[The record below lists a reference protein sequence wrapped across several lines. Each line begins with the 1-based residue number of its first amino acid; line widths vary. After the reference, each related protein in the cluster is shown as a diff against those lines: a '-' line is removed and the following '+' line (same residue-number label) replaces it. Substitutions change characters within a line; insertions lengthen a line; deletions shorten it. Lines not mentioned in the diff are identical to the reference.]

1 MQYISYHENK
11 RRGKFDFPIE
21 LYYVDSSH
29 PRYEMPLHW
38 HLECELILIL
48 QGSFSLSLDGE
59 NIELSAGESAYIPSG
74 AIHGGCP
81 HGCIYECVVFDTE
94 RFFQDSIVCRE
105 RFNAFFNSDV
115 HVQSRFAKDSDVGQL
130 IDRLFTEMETEQ
142 PGYEFI
148 TTGLLWQFMGQV
160 LQQHLYSAPSSEN
173 MHLARHAAQIKNALG
188 RICKDYAKSLT
199 LEELSAEADMA
210 PKYFCRVFRQVTGRT
225 PIDYLNYYRVEY
237 AAELLC
243 ASQENVTEIA
253 LSCGFNDLSYFI
265 RTFKRYKGVSA
276 GTYRKQHAAYTGKK
290 NA

>member
-1 MQYISYHENK
+1 MRYLSYHENK

-29 PRYEMPLHW
+29 PRYEMALHW
-38 HLECELILIL
+38 HIECELILVL

-59 NIELSAGESAYIPSG
+59 SIELSAGESAYIPSG
-74 AIHGGCP
+74 AIHGGCARS
-81 HGCIYECVVFDTE
+81 CIYECVVFDTE

-105 RFNAFFNSDV
+105 RFNTILDSAV
-115 HVQSRFAKDSDVGQL
+115 HVQSPFAKDSGVGRL
-130 IDRLFTEMETEQ
+130 VDRLFAGMEAEQ

-148 TTGLLWQFMGQV
+148 TTGLLWQFMGLL

-173 MHLARHAAQIKNALG
+173 VHFARHAAQIKNAL
-188 RICKDYAKSLT
+188 RHICKDYAKSMT

-210 PKYFCRVFRQVTGRT
+210 PKYFCRVFRQITGRT
-225 PIDYLNYYRVEY
+225 PIDYLNYYRVEC

-276 GTYRKQHAAYTGKK
+276 GTYRKQHTAYTDKEK
-290 NA
+290 A